1 MDAANSVIGGFKVAD
16 DFTPDGMQ
24 SLRVQGFVFF
34 ISHSFIP
41 LTGCVDHRVSKI
53 APNHACQSF

>member
-16 DFTPDGMQ
+16 DFTPDGLQ

-34 ISHSFIP
+34 VRHSSIP
-41 LTGCVDHRVSKI
+41 LTGCVDHRVPKI
-53 APNHACQSF
+53 APNNVCQTF